1 MTPDWNRLLSASS
14 YRYSMGLRRV
24 GPASFWSPWDPTGR
38 LLRERERWLQASP
51 SLFRACLDGHDNS
64 RYEALAWMQRFAT
77 RPEPD
82 WLVLQ
87 GSAGEEPRLVAGEV
101 VFPSSWSLPAKLGL
115 PMSAIHQP
123 VPGLEESLGAGI
135 AAFLQKLQPGV
146 CFGRE
151 NWGLSADDAL
161 NHHPAFKGPGPGPQA
176 TLETTWVRLEHQFL
190 TRLEKSGAILFGIRV
205 SCHRLDAVTR
215 DQDVRRGMHQALMTM
230 HDSLASYKGL
240 LSCRPAL
247 LTQLAEPA
255 QAQPMMIKQDQG
267 RHHQGSGDGGPT
279 ARPSQK

>member
-14 YRYSMGLRRV
+14 YRHSMGLQRIDA
-24 GPASFWSPWDPTGR
+24 ASFWSPWDPTGR
-38 LLRERERWLQASP
+38 LLRERERWLHTKP
-51 SLFRACLDGHDNS
+51 SLFRACLDGHDDS
-64 RYEALAWMQRFAT
+64 REEALAWMQGFAT
-77 RPEPD
+77 HPEPD

-87 GSAGEEPRLVAGEV
+87 GTMNEEPKLVAGEV
-101 VFPSSWSLPAKLGL
+101 VFPSSWSLPSKLGL

-161 NHHPAFKGPGPGPQA
+161 NHHPAVKGSGLGPQA
-176 TLETTWVRLEHQFL
+176 TLETTWVRLEHQFFS
-190 TRLEKSGAILFGIRV
+190 RLEKTGAILFGIRV

-215 DQDVRRGMHQALMTM
+215 DPGARLGMHRSLATM
-230 HDSLASYKGL
+230 PDAVASYKGL

-247 LTQLAEPA
+247 LTLLAEPA
-255 QAQPMMIKQDQG
+255 QA
-267 RHHQGSGDGGPT
+267 
-279 ARPSQK
+279 

>member
-14 YRYSMGLRRV
+14 YRHSMGLQRIDA
-24 GPASFWSPWDPTGR
+24 ASFWSSWDPTGR
-38 LLRERERWLQASP
+38 LLREREQWLHAKP
-51 SLFRACLDGHDNS
+51 DLFRACLDGHDDS
-64 RYEALAWMQRFAT
+64 REEALAWMQGFAA

-87 GSAGEEPRLVAGEV
+87 GSGDEEPRLVAGEV

-115 PMSAIHQP
+115 PMNAIHQP

-135 AAFLQKLQPGV
+135 ATFLQKLQPGV

-161 NHHPAFKGPGPGPQA
+161 NHHPAFKGPGPGPRA

-190 TRLEKSGAILFGIRV
+190 TRLEKTGAILFGIRV
-205 SCHRLDAVTR
+205 GCHRLDDVTR
-215 DQDVRRGMHQALMTM
+215 DPEARRGMHRALATM
-230 HDSLASYKGL
+230 PDAVASYKGL
-240 LSCRPAL
+240 LPCRPAL
-247 LTQLAEPA
+247 LTLLAEPA
-255 QAQPMMIKQDQG
+255 QA
-267 RHHQGSGDGGPT
+267 
-279 ARPSQK
+279 